1 MTLLTVSQLDI
12 RTRNRELVRNIAMEL
27 EPGERVGL
35 IGESG
40 SGKSL
45 TALAIMG
52 LLPENLHTDGNIE
65 LSGVGKL
72 LSAHDRIMRTV
83 RGRRIA
89 MVFQEP
95 MSALD
100 PLMKVGRQ
108 IAEVRRIHGL
118 EAKPH
123 DVAELLQSVNL
134 PESMAD
140 SYPHQLSGGQRQRI
154 LIAMALACDP
164 DILICDEPT
173 TALDVTVQKH
183 IVELILRLVEE
194 RNTALLFI
202 SHDLGL
208 VASTCDRLIVM
219 RNGDIVETGTAEKVL
234 KQPEA
239 EYTQMLVRASD
250 LRNPRYNIHSETSSE
265 VLMEAENISRVRG
278 GTTTLAPLS
287 LTLKKHQRLGIVGG
301 SGSGK
306 TTLLKILAGLD
317 KPSSG
322 TVTRKNNATVQMV
335 FQDPL
340 SSLDP
345 RMRVGRSIA
354 EPLRGMSRSEQQRR
368 VAEVLAEVDLEADAA
383 QRFPH
388 EFSGGQRQRISIAR
402 AIAANPDILLA
413 DEPVSALDVSVRS
426 QVMDLLDRLVRT
438 HGLSL
443 VFVSHDLAVVRQ
455 LCADVMV
462 LHNGEV
468 VEQGTVADVYDNPQD
483 AYTKQ
488 LLDAAIPLHTT

>member
-1 MTLLTVSQLDI
+1 MTLLQVSDLHI
-12 RTRNRELVRNIAMEL
+12 NTRHRELVRDVTLKLA
-27 EPGERVGL
+27 PGERVGL

-52 LLPENLHTDGNIE
+52 LLPENLHPSGNIE
-65 LSGVGKL
+65 LEGVGKL
-72 LSAHDRIMRTV
+72 LGVHDRILRTI

-100 PLMKVGRQ
+100 PLMKVGKQ
-108 IAEVRRIHGL
+108 IAEVRRTHSLPGNTQSI
-118 EAKPH
+118 
-123 DVAELLQSVNL
+123 DELLTAVDL
-134 PESMAD
+134 PKEMAN

-183 IVELILRLVEE
+183 IVELILRLVQE

-208 VASTCDRLIVM
+208 VASTCDRILVM
-219 RNGDIVETGTAEKVL
+219 RNGNIVEQGDTTGVL
-234 KQPEA
+234 TEPQADYTKQLIA
-239 EYTQMLVRASD
+239 ASD
-250 LRNPRYNIHSETSSE
+250 LREPRYANAINQNGET
-265 VLMEAENISRVRG
+265 LLHAENISRVRR

-287 LTLKKHQRLGIVGG
+287 LKLQNHQRLGIVGG

-317 KPSSG
+317 TPTTG
-322 TVTRKNNATVQMV
+322 TVTKNKNTTIQMV

-354 EPLRGMSRSEQQRR
+354 EPLHKMNRSEQQKR
-368 VAEVLAEVDLEADAA
+368 VQEVLAEVDLEPDAA
-383 QRFPH
+383 KRFPH

-413 DEPVSALDVSVRS
+413 DEPVSALDVSVRT
-426 QVMDLLDRLVRT
+426 QVMDLLDKLVRN
-438 HGLSL
+438 HGISL
-443 VFVSHDLAVVRQ
+443 VFVSHDLSVVRQ
-455 LCADVMV
+455 LCTDVLV
-462 LHNGEV
+462 LKSGEI
-468 VEQGTVADVYDNPQD
+468 VERGKLTEVYNDPQHE
-483 AYTKQ
+483 YTKQ
-488 LLDAAIPLHTT
+488 LLNAAPPLPNK